1 MHSKSCLLNA
11 CKFCHEFFFM
21 RSQVVFH
28 EISLVGICYKKCTC
42 KLHEVTGKKKHL
54 MEPYSIYRYT
64 YNTKYQCN
72 CKERCYI
79 VHVNVQSI
87 NVWHYCTA
95 LSLIYCLFWGRM
107 MPWFLA
113 SDFVSVYHQI
123 LKRQYSILITNNN
136 DK

>member
-1 MHSKSCLLNA
+1 MHVNFAMSFFLWGHRLFFM
-11 CKFCHEFFFM
+11 KFLWLEFATKNVPANYM
-21 RSQVVFH
+21 RSQV
-28 EISLVGICYKKCTC
+28 
-42 KLHEVTGKKKHL
+42 KKKHL